1 MALSRSP
8 ATTTLYWSKCQ
19 RSWLCRPASSSTTSR
34 VVLGSCLLMD
44 VAESFLGRGEGE
56 GETGALAG
64 GAVHGESAVAGVDE
78 LSGLVDADAH
88 ALAGFGGDEGCEQ
101 VVADALGI
109 HTDAVVLDFND
120 GIVALAAQ
128 SDVDT
133 AAPRGRLVRILDA
146 VSQNHDQSLL
156 VGVDLEVGVH

>member
-34 VVLGSCLLMD
+34 VFLGSCLLMD
-44 VAESFLGRGEGE
+44 VAESFLGCGEGE

-64 GAVHGESAVAGVDE
+64 GAVHGESAVEGVDE

-88 ALAGFGGDEGCEQ
+88 ALAGFGGDEGFEQ
-101 VVADALGI
+101 VDRKSTRLNSSHVAI
-109 HTDAVVLDFND
+109 SYAVFCLKKKN
-120 GIVALAAQ
+120 
-128 SDVDT
+128 
-133 AAPRGRLVRILDA
+133 
-146 VSQNHDQSLL
+146 
-156 VGVDLEVGVH
+156 